1 MLRSFKPWLPV
12 ILWMGFIFT
21 MSTSLG
27 TSEHTSL
34 IIEPLLK
41 WLKPD
46 ITPEHL
52 DLVHLVI
59 RKCAHLSEY
68 AVLGLLLLRALKQS
82 RPAIG
87 QAKAVGVALLIAA
100 AYASTD
106 EYHQTF
112 VPGRTPAVHDVLIDT
127 TGAFLALAAVS
138 VGRKLRGQNL
148 GVNR

>member
-1 MLRSFKPWLPV
+1 MLRAHKHWLPV
-12 ILWMGFIFT
+12 IIWMGFIFT

-34 IIEPLLK
+34 IIEPVIK

-59 RKCAHLSEY
+59 RKCGHLTEY
-68 AVLGLLLLRALKQS
+68 AILGWLLLRALKRS
-82 RPAIG
+82 RPAIS
-87 QAKAVGVALLIAA
+87 QAKAVGIALLIAA

-112 VPGRTPAVHDVLIDT
+112 VPGRTPAVHDVVIDT
-127 TGAFLALAAVS
+127 TGAFLALAAAS
-138 VGRKLRGQNL
+138 LQGKRKSRQG
-148 GVNR
+148 